1 MGYDT
6 HSVVINPNFIN
17 FTDFVP
23 GDRLDYGNDL
33 GITWQKGLSVDAVW
47 GSTDPET
54 ANQNGTWQVG
64 ARIYS
69 SQRVPVTGITV
80 TGAGGATTI
89 TTDNGSLQV
98 SEAVF
103 PANATD
109 KTVTWSLVNNT
120 GQAIINSTGRVT
132 AVKIGTV
139 TARATSND
147 GSGVY
152 GSLDITISGP
162 EVPVSS
168 ITVVGVNGVN
178 TITNNNMKLQLNAAV
193 FPVNATD
200 KTITWSLDKGIGK
213 ATINSI
219 GLVTAIDNGSVVVKA
234 TANDGSGAYGLM
246 DIPIVIENFELSSI
260 IVTRDEIKIQLNS
273 NYFSWKAGLYNW
285 QGGLVQTRL
294 VNSDIIVFDIS
305 SLSSGLYLVVLSKGE
320 NLRVAKVIKP

>member
-54 ANQNGTWQVG
+54 ANQNGTWQV
-64 ARIYS
+64 
-69 SQRVPVTGITV
+69 
-80 TGAGGATTI
+80 
-89 TTDNGSLQV
+89 

-120 GQAIINSTGRVT
+120 GQAIINSTGRVK

-305 SLSSGLYLVVLSKGE
+305 SLSSARGSIERRKFKGSKS
-320 NLRVAKVIKP
+320 N